1 MDAFL
6 WHVDGRVR
14 HHIRAD
20 SPSDVRE
27 KIAAT
32 HGEEIAERA
41 VIKKLD
47 ERQGGDRQNR
57 AA

>member
-1 MDAFL
+1 MDAYL

-14 HHIRAD
+14 HHIRAE
-20 SPSDVRE
+20 SPSDVRAR
-27 KIAAT
+27 IAAT
-32 HGEEIAERA
+32 HGEETAERA

-47 ERQGGDRQNR
+47 ERPAGEPQNR

>member
-14 HHIRAD
+14 HHIRAG
-20 SPSDVRE
+20 SPSEVRE

-32 HGEEIAERA
+32 HGEHIAERA

-47 ERQGGDRQNR
+47 ERRDGEAQNR

>member
-14 HHIRAD
+14 HHIRAA
-20 SPSDVRE
+20 SSSEVRE

-32 HGEEIAERA
+32 HGEEVAERA

-47 ERQGGDRQNR
+47 EHRDGDPQNR